1 MVRSTPTG
9 NGKQMYVYGLCYES
23 LKIRVFKQFCKTTII
38 RYVLKNAE
46 MGNKCMPMQ

>member
-9 NGKQMYVYGLCYES
+9 NGKQMYVSMGYES

>member
-9 NGKQMYVYGLCYES
+9 NGKQMSMGYES